1 MALTQ
6 RSFARE
12 SFGFTLADGV
22 VDWTS
27 SKSEKVSEISV
38 LKMSSLS
45 VLPDANETVSD
56 GRRRLQQN
64 ILI

>member
-1 MALTQ
+1 VALTQ

-12 SFGFTLADGV
+12 SVGFALGV
-22 VDWTS
+22 GNWIT

-56 GRRRLQQN
+56 SAMPWLA
-64 ILI
+64 